1 TSLKGGFTISTQPQ
15 GIQSLE
21 HHLQPSGGNYKPSIS
36 VQGQHQLE
44 ATIILHTLNQIIVF
58 IRDAFYLKN
67 SAASNLAM

>member
-67 SAASNLAM
+67 SAPCRSY